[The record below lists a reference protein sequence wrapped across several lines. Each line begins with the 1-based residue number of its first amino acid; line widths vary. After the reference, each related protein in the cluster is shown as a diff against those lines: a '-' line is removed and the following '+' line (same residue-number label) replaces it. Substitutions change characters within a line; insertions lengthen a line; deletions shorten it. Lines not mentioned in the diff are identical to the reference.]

1 MKTRVPPNGWTPR
14 VISCAQEWHKEVGWK
29 LLCKENPLLDSSKSS
44 SEIRAQHFISFHTQ
58 KTWAG
63 WFPWL
68 SNSSWFSAPL
78 FRDQTTKKPH
88 RTKLITIWN
97 GINNMW
103 HPPTF
108 NKTTQ
113 SNIWNLH
120 LKKNKVT
127 CVLKWGKITWGGVI
141 LWFLL
146 PRNRGVGL
154 WCHREHRSCGWQW
167 HRVQVSPWDRDQSMF
182 GDVGVSISIPAPL
195 PSSALIRMLVNNLTP
210 TVINMLI
217 FWGVWALK
225 APCDVF
231 WGTWRLHEAN
241 VVLLGHQQPRDSFC
255 MRRGSAA
262 DGASEH
268 TLETSCSPAYLF
280 LRLHS
285 QPLLIK
291 VEV

>member
-14 VISCAQEWHKEVGWK
+14 VISCAREWHKEVGWK

-44 SEIRAQHFISFHTQ
+44 SEIRAQRFISFHTQ

-88 RTKLITIWN
+88 RTKLITVWN

-120 LKKNKVT
+120 LKKNKAT
-127 CVLKWGKITWGGVI
+127 CVLKWGKITWGRGEGFCDFCPPETVVSGCGVT
-141 LWFLL
+141 
-146 PRNRGVGL
+146 
-154 WCHREHRSCGWQW
+154 
-167 HRVQVSPWDRDQSMF
+167 
-182 GDVGVSISIPAPL
+182 VSIVPAGDSDTVSRCPRGTGIRACL
-195 PSSALIRMLVNNLTP
+195 GTSVCPS
-210 TVINMLI
+210 
-217 FWGVWALK
+217 
-225 APCDVF
+225 
-231 WGTWRLHEAN
+231 
-241 VVLLGHQQPRDSFC
+241 Q
-255 MRRGSAA
+255 
-262 DGASEH
+262 
-268 TLETSCSPAYLF
+268 
-280 LRLHS
+280 S
-285 QPLLIK
+285 QPHCPVQHSSGCLWIIWHLQ
-291 VEV
+291 